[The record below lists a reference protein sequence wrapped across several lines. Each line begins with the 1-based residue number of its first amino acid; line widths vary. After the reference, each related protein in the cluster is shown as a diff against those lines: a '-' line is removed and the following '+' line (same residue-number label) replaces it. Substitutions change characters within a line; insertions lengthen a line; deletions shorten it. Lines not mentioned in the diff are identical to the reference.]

1 MSNDPNV
8 TNFAQPPVRYSQ
20 QEERYRTEKAYQA
33 AMDEVERAA
42 RAAVP
47 DEPAAP
53 ADPTDTEYVA
63 NSIDRLRYLDLK
75 KIAAEMIGEA
85 KPDTPA
91 EWADLMAEWAATNKT
106 KV

>member
-1 MSNDPNV
+1 VTNDPNV
-8 TNFAQPPVRYSQ
+8 TNFAPPSVRARVQ
-20 QEERYRTEKAYQA
+20 DDAYWN
-33 AMDEVERAA
+33 AMAEVERAA

-47 DEPAAP
+47 DEAAAP
-53 ADPTDTEYVA
+53 AEPTDTEYVA

-91 EWADLMAEWAATNKT
+91 EWADLMAEWAAENKT